1 MQASSFLILVGG
13 ETFVDHLSDIIVSAL
28 VVVTQALEILLG
40 DIGLTLLVVA
50 VGEEQEGTCQPV
62 LLWRTLSDEGIELL
76 LRLLHLA
83 GAEEKRG
90 VADVAFSTV
99 GSIEVLEQGLIGLHS
114 LAGSTRSLFA
124 LTLDEEELSLSSCG
138 EVATLQ
144 EALGR
149 SGRALV
155 VLRFV
160 GCT

>member
-1 MQASSFLILVGG
+1 M
-13 ETFVDHLSDIIVSAL
+13 
-28 VVVTQALEILLG
+28 
-40 DIGLTLLVVA
+40 
-50 VGEEQEGTCQPV
+50 QPV

-83 GAEEKRG
+83 GTEEKRG
-90 VADVAFSTV
+90 VADIAFSTI
-99 GSIEVLEQGLIGLHS
+99 GGIEVLEQGLIGLHS

-149 SGRALV
+149 RDRALV

-160 GCT
+160 GCTRESEPIAQMLGASSPSIA